1 MHVIHFK
8 PWIDMT
14 EEQKEVAKEI
24 LKLNFFRVVP
34 KSRDIPS
41 FSYDDV
47 LLKFVYNQKLLWC
60 VAHDMDSKSIMELRK
75 ESSDFN
81 LFNEIGSNDEDK
93 DEELEKII
101 YKHKRRKIV
110 KLAKKIKIQKIK
122 KHTMRKFIGF

>member
-34 KSRDIPS
+34 KDREAPQ

-60 VAHDMDSKSIMELRK
+60 CS
-75 ESSDFN
+75 
-81 LFNEIGSNDEDK
+81 
-93 DEELEKII
+93 
-101 YKHKRRKIV
+101 
-110 KLAKKIKIQKIK
+110 
-122 KHTMRKFIGF
+122 